1 MELDSISVFVKVVQA
16 GSFSQA
22 ARLLG
27 MPKTTV
33 SAKVALLEKRLG
45 ATLIQRTTRKLNIT
59 QAGEAYFR
67 RCVQALD
74 ELKAAESEVTS
85 NQNEAQGMLRITA
98 SVDMGHTLL
107 PSLVRE
113 FVKKNPK
120 MEVDLVITN
129 RVVDLVGEGI
139 DIGIR
144 AGELED
150 SSMIAKRFVGAGMEV
165 YATPAYLK
173 KFGTPQTPKD
183 LEDHEFIRFSE
194 LGTDRLPLNDGK
206 SIVQARV
213 KGRILA
219 DDPETVKV
227 FTLMGDGI
235 GVFPSF
241 ICEDEIRKGKLVRVL
256 PKWRLGSGHFSLVYP
271 AQKFVP
277 HKIRAFLDAADEF
290 TKQCASVAKP

>member
-1 MELDSISVFVKVVQA
+1 MELDAISVFVKVVQA

-33 SAKVALLEKRLG
+33 SAKVAGLEKKLG

-67 RCVQALD
+67 RCVQALE

-85 NQNEAQGMLRITA
+85 SQTEAQGVLRVTA

-107 PSLVRE
+107 PFLVRE
-113 FVKKNPK
+113 FLKKNPR
-120 MEVDLVITN
+120 MEVDLVVTN
-129 RVVDLVGEGI
+129 RVVDLVGEGV

-150 SSMIAKRFVGAGMEV
+150 SSMIAKRFVGASMEC
-165 YATPAYLK
+165 YAAPAYLK
-173 KFGTPQTPKD
+173 KNGTPQSPKD
-183 LEDHEFIRFSE
+183 LEQHEFVRFSE
-194 LGTDRLPLNDGK
+194 VSSGQFVLTDGK
-206 SIVQARV
+206 AQVSPKVR
-213 KGRILA
+213 GRISA
-219 DDPETVKV
+219 DDPETVKAFV
-227 FTLMGDGI
+227 LMGDGI
-235 GVFPSF
+235 GALPGF
-241 ICEDEIRKGKLVRVL
+241 ICEDEIRRGKLIRVL
-256 PKWRLGSGHFSLVYP
+256 PKWRLGSGHFALVYP

-277 HKIRAFLDAADEF
+277 PKIRAFLDAADGF
-290 TKQCASVAKP
+290 AKECNALR